1 MLIGPPTAGKS
12 SVGALL
18 AAELGVPFADTDA
31 LVAEA
36 AGKPVGDIFVD
47 DGELVFREF
56 ERGAVARGLD
66 EVKAGG
72 GVLALGSGAVLDP
85 DVRRM
90 LAGQVVVYLEA
101 EFATVAK
108 RTGMD
113 RPRVVIPGNPRG
125 RLRVHARGAAPGL
138 RRAGVAHRAHRRH
151 GPRGGGGRPGQAA
164 ARMSGETRIAVGGDQ
179 PYEVVVGTG
188 VLSALPGLVGKRA
201 ETVAVIHDERLARAG
216 RRRPAARSREAG
228 YRVAVADVPSG
239 RGGQGR
245 RRARPAL
252 VLAGGVAR

>member
-1 MLIGPPTAGKS
+1 VLIGAPTAGKS

-31 LVAEA
+31 LVARA
-36 AGKPVGDIFVD
+36 ASKPVADVFVD
-47 DGELVFREF
+47 DGEQVFREY

-66 EVKAGG
+66 AVRPDG

-90 LAGQVVVYLEA
+90 IAGQVIVYLEA

-125 RLRVHARGAAPGL
+125 RLRAML
-138 RRAGVAHRAHRRH
+138 
-151 GPRGGGGRPGQAA
+151 
-164 ARMSGETRIAVGGDQ
+164 E
-179 PYEVVVGTG
+179 E
-188 VLSALPGLVGKRA
+188 
-201 ETVAVIHDERLARAG
+201 
-216 RRRPAARSREAG
+216 RRPVYADLATLTIGVDDLAPEEVAADLAKRL
-228 YRVAVADVPSG
+228 RV
-239 RGGQGR
+239 
-245 RRARPAL
+245 
-252 VLAGGVAR
+252 

>member
-1 MLIGPPTAGKS
+1 MTTDSGPLLTAGKVIVLIGPPTSGKS

-18 AAELGVPFADTDA
+18 AAALGVPFADTDA
-31 LVAEA
+31 LVAKA
-36 AGKPVGDIFVD
+36 ARKPVSDIFVD

-66 EVKAGG
+66 AVKPDG

-90 LAGQVVVYLEA
+90 LAGQVIVYLET

-125 RLRVHARGAAPGL
+125 RLRSML
-138 RRAGVAHRAHRRH
+138 
-151 GPRGGGGRPGQAA
+151 
-164 ARMSGETRIAVGGDQ
+164 E
-179 PYEVVVGTG
+179 E
-188 VLSALPGLVGKRA
+188 
-201 ETVAVIHDERLARAG
+201 
-216 RRRPAARSREAG
+216 RRPVYGDLATLTVSTDDMAAEE
-228 YRVAVADVPSG
+228 VAADLVK
-239 RGGQGR
+239 RL
-245 RRARPAL
+245 RA
-252 VLAGGVAR
+252 